1 MLRNTSKRFKN
12 IKSKLVKSADKFGI
26 KAKNTALN
34 KLMSKCPVYFKTNST
49 TDVKI
54 ERTKNDF
61 KIKFFMALY
70 FFNYYIIN
78 ICFRVP
84 EAK

>member
-12 IKSKLVKSADKFGI
+12 IKSKLVTSADKFGI

-34 KLMSKCPVYFKTNST
+34 KLIFICPVNFKINNV

-54 ERTKNDF
+54 EITKNEV
-61 KIKFFMALY
+61 KIIFFMAFI
-70 FFNYYIIN
+70 FFNYYVIN
-78 ICFRVP
+78 ICL
-84 EAK
+84 